1 MDSYGLS
8 KVINEQTAESFQLR
22 SGFDIYSLRI
32 GNVIEPDE
40 YHRFKDFF
48 KNPSQRLRNIFNYI
62 DARDLG
68 QVVNLCLS
76 KDGLGYDVFNVGN
89 DNNSVNIK
97 NKDIIEKYYK
107 NVKIKEQL
115 EDYEALFSNKKIK
128 NILGFKEEHNWKK
141 YVQNSID

>member
-1 MDSYGLS
+1 MF
-8 KVINEQTAESFQLR
+8 IFR
-22 SGFDIYSLRI
+22 
-32 GNVIEPDE
+32 
-40 YHRFKDFF
+40 DFF
-48 KNPSQRLRNIFNYI
+48 KNPNQRLRNIFNYI

-141 YVQNSID
+141 YV